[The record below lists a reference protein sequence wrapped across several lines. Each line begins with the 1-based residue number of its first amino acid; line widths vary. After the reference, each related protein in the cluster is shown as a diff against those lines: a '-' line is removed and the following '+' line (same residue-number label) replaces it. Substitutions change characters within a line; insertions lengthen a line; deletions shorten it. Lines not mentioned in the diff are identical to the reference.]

1 MRSFGIRVRRTPH
14 RFAGDFD
21 FSRLICFRHIQQEK
35 AACSLGTLGGGN
47 HFIELDRSG
56 SGDLCVVIHSGSRHL
71 GKEVSEYYLNEGQ
84 KYWKAK
90 GETVPYELTT
100 LEGELMDAYI
110 HDVSIVQEY
119 AALNR
124 DAILDELCRGMKW
137 KVQES
142 HSCIHNYI
150 DTGGKTMI
158 LRKGAISAKAGEKLI
173 IPINM
178 RDGVILGTGKG
189 NTDWNESA
197 PHGAGR
203 IMSRSEVKQNYTVST
218 FKKEMQGIYSSSI
231 GADTLDEAPFA
242 YRGLE
247 EIKAAVQDTLTID
260 DVLKPVYNF
269 KAGGAD

>member
-1 MRSFGIRVRRTPH
+1 M
-14 RFAGDFD
+14 
-21 FSRLICFRHIQQEK
+21 
-35 AACSLGTLGGGN
+35 
-47 HFIELDRSG
+47 
-56 SGDLCVVIHSGSRHL
+56 
-71 GKEVSEYYLNEGQ
+71 
-84 KYWKAK
+84 
-90 GETVPYELTT
+90 TT

-142 HSCIHNYI
+142 RSCIHNYI
-150 DTGGKTMI
+150 DTGGKTMV
-158 LRKGAISAKAGEKLI
+158 LRKGAVSAKAGEKLI

-203 IMSRSEVKQNYTVST
+203 IMSRSEVKQTFTVSA

-242 YRGLE
+242 YRGLQ